1 MVCLHPSDTSV
12 TTSKNVLHLCAE
24 GTHTNTHKVWKQEG
38 GHSVK
43 DPGEFCPMRNEQ
55 ACTMYPQSTMQAVLE
70 CLQQKLPGRSS
81 KATLYVTTPPK
92 EGVEAVFFC
101 LSVNLIDV

>member
-1 MVCLHPSDTSV
+1 
-12 TTSKNVLHLCAE
+12 
-24 GTHTNTHKVWKQEG
+24 
-38 GHSVK
+38 
-43 DPGEFCPMRNEQ
+43 
-55 ACTMYPQSTMQAVLE
+55 MYPQSTMQVVLE

-81 KATLYVTTPPK
+81 KATLFVTTPPK